1 MTVPRQ
7 KLNICLN
14 NYPLVNSNY
23 HAHDFFIETKMM
35 AKMYLLA
42 RKAWTAS
49 ADINIEAKLNPTQ

>member
-1 MTVPRQ
+1 
-7 KLNICLN
+7 
-14 NYPLVNSNY
+14 
-23 HAHDFFIETKMM
+23 MM